1 MGFLIALR
9 FLTILPVPLRR
20 EMTDKDIGQSLPF
33 FPVVGLLLGGILYGL
48 YCGLILIL
56 PPSVVAALMVAALA
70 GLTGAHHLDGLGDTF
85 DGMGTGKSREER
97 LAIMSDPHTG
107 TFGVVAVALV
117 LLLKYVALASAPALA
132 GLLLMT
138 VLSRWMMVYALF
150 AFPYARKSGMGLA
163 FKQGSNRQRLAI
175 ATVIALAASF
185 IILRWWGLVLA
196 AALWLVVYCIAR
208 WFSSRL
214 GGLTGDTYG
223 AINEM
228 SEVLVL
234 IFLVV
239 WSRYA

>member
-1 MGFLIALR
+1 MTR
-9 FLTILPVPLRR
+9 TIGRVSSGRPSPVK
-20 EMTDKDIGQSLPF
+20 TS
-33 FPVVGLLLGGILYGL
+33 
-48 YCGLILIL
+48 
-56 PPSVVAALMVAALA
+56 
-70 GLTGAHHLDGLGDTF
+70 
-85 DGMGTGKSREER
+85 GKSG
-97 LAIMSDPHTG
+97 SPHTG
-107 TFGVVAVALV
+107 TFGVVSVVVV

-163 FKQGSNRQRLAI
+163 FKQGSNWWRLTI
-175 ATVIALAASF
+175 ATVIAVVASF
-185 IILRWWGLVLA
+185 IILKWWGLVLA
-196 AALWLVVYCIAR
+196 AALWLVVYCKAR

-234 IFLVV
+234 VFLLII
-239 WSRYA
+239 SRN